1 MATVKR
7 RLRRRGGGGPDGTA
21 GASRAVD
28 LSHQTLAK
36 PETRRDSAEA
46 GGCSAAA
53 WRSGAR
59 RLNRAAGQ
67 EPKGASALLFFV
79 IRVLVMVVFV
89 VFSGK
94 FLIGFQSRHAT
105 PRHATPRHATQVIF
119 CDNLPSATPHRLPV
133 ILSQGGGAGAAG
145 AGTSAVSPKG

>member
-1 MATVKR
+1 
-7 RLRRRGGGGPDGTA
+7 
-21 GASRAVD
+21 
-28 LSHQTLAK
+28 
-36 PETRRDSAEA
+36 
-46 GGCSAAA
+46 
-53 WRSGAR
+53 
-59 RLNRAAGQ
+59 Q

-94 FLIGFQSRHAT
+94 FLIGFQSRHATPRHAT